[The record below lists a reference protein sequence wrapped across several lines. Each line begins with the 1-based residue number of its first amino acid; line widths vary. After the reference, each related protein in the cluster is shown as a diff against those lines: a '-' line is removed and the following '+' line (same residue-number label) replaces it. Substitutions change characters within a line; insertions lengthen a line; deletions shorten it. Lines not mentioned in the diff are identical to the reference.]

1 MVAEKA
7 EESLEAIRTGRI
19 DAGDLKRL
27 NPFSGRPLPFSSS
40 HYEHETYMR
49 SLSGLGKGLQVLILH
64 ADGGSNWLRERDVS
78 FLIGKGPGESS
89 SSEAAPSSAEAD
101 TVKVCAD

>member
-27 NPFSGRPLPFSSS
+27 SPFSGWPLLLCSSVCI
-40 HYEHETYMR
+40 MR
-49 SLSGLGKGLQVLILH
+49 CCHKRSVNPLCMQMEE
-64 ADGGSNWLRERDVS
+64 A
-78 FLIGKGPGESS
+78 IG
-89 SSEAAPSSAEAD
+89 
-101 TVKVCAD
+101 